1 MDGQADGTATGHAEA
16 WETRIG
22 VPESFTA
29 ANLEREPA
37 ELPGGAAWGPLIEA
51 LRDLL
56 DDLAGALPDQ
66 ERAIALTRQVEQWSA
81 QLRQDQVP
89 EMLQAFGHR
98 VDLHGR
104 GQVMAPVFVLTTR
117 GPDSVEGT
125 VTFGRYF
132 LGGHGA
138 VHGGAVAL
146 LFDEVLGRLSDT
158 CSRPPG
164 RTASLTVNYRAV
176 TQVGKPLTVRARFAE
191 ESGRKRYLVGEIWD
205 GEILCADARALF
217 LGLRAGQ
224 D

>member
-1 MDGQADGTATGHAEA
+1 MDGEADGTVTDHAEP

-22 VPESFTA
+22 VPESFTGVHPDK
-29 ANLEREPA
+29 EPS
-37 ELPGGAAWGPLIEA
+37 ELPGGKAWAPLIEA
-51 LRDLL
+51 LRGFL
-56 DDLAGALPDQ
+56 DDLAGSLPDQ
-66 ERAIALTRQVEQWSA
+66 ERTVALTREVEKWST

-89 EMLQAFGHR
+89 ETLQAFGHR
-98 VDLHGR
+98 VDLDGR
-104 GQVMAPVFVLTTR
+104 GQVMVPAFVLTGR

-158 CSRPPG
+158 SSRPPG
-164 RTASLTVNYRAV
+164 RTANLTVNYRAV
-176 TQVGKPLTVRARFAE
+176 TQVGKPLTVRAHFEE

-205 GEILCADARALF
+205 GETLCADARALF

>member
-1 MDGQADGTATGHAEA
+1 MDVEPDHTASRHAEA

-22 VPESFTA
+22 VPESFTVA
-29 ANLEREPA
+29 GSEAESA
-37 ELPGGAAWGPLIEA
+37 ELPGGVAWGPLIEV
-51 LRDLL
+51 LRGFL
-56 DDLAGALPDQ
+56 DDLAGSVPDAVLAT
-66 ERAIALTRQVEQWSA
+66 ELTRQIEQSA
-81 QLRQDQVP
+81 EALRRNQVP
-89 EMLQAFGHR
+89 EAQQAFGHR

-104 GQVMAPVFVLTTR
+104 GQVMAPAFVLTAR
-117 GPDSVEGT
+117 GEDSVEGT
-125 VTFGRYF
+125 VTFGRFF

-158 CSRPPG
+158 SSRPPG

-176 TQVGKPLTVRARFAE
+176 TPIGKLLAVRARFEE